1 MQLLGLVFSS
11 LLIDFDNVL
20 FISPRSKPQL
30 GANSVRGLTQKMESR
45 RSDEM
50 NRNTFYF
57 TQSI

>member
-30 GANSVRGLTQKMESR
+30 AGESR
-45 RSDEM
+45 KVSGNFEWGIGEG
-50 NRNTFYF
+50 NETKAGKGGGEE
-57 TQSI
+57 